1 MIRAPITPERARE
14 LYDFFSAFYGYVA
27 WLESG
32 SRMKGL
38 DLADVKQGSAV
49 LEVGFGTGNVLLELA
64 KNVGEKGEV
73 CGIDISPKM
82 LENAKRRLERRGLRD
97 KVDLRLGDARKLPYS
112 DDKFDI
118 VFSSYVLDLID
129 TPEIP
134 LVLSEFKRVLRSG
147 GRLVLVNMS
156 KGGSWY
162 TNMKVYEWIYK
173 ASPSCLGGCRPVLI
187 KSYLEELG
195 FQNVRREFML
205 AGHLLPS
212 EIVFGEKP

>member
-1 MIRAPITPERARE
+1 MIRAPITPERARK
-14 LYDFFSAFYGYVA
+14 LYDFFSAFYEYVA

-32 SRMKGL
+32 SRMKGV
-38 DLADVKQGSAV
+38 DLADVKQGGVV

-64 KNVGEKGEV
+64 KKVGEKGEV
-73 CGIDISPKM
+73 CGIDISPNM
-82 LENAKRRLERRGLRD
+82 LENAKRRLERRGLRGE
-97 KVDLRLGDARKLPYS
+97 VDLRLGDARKLPYG
-112 DDKFDI
+112 DDKFDV

-134 LVLSEFKRVLRSG
+134 LVLLEFKRVLRSG

-162 TNMKVYEWIYK
+162 ISMKLYEWVYK
-173 ASPSCLGGCRPVLI
+173 VSPSCFGGCRPVLI
-187 KSYLEELG
+187 KPYLEELG
-195 FQNVRREFML
+195 FRNVKREFML

-212 EIVFGEKP
+212 EIVLGEKP